1 MNSLRSSGMLLVLTT
16 ALALTACTPPEAG
29 PTPAA
34 SSLSATP
41 TPSPT
46 VAAISAPAP
55 VFDVECGDLASEA
68 TLADALGASAIS
80 IDPAEATMGA
90 YPAISPTYAVR
101 SLGGITCEW
110 SNGEPQSDT
119 TGLNPAYVGTRA
131 LVLPNATSQW
141 ERYLAYYGPDA
152 EGDYCGAYEGPLHCT
167 TDVLTG
173 STWVQLTTVG
183 ATSEAAASAL
193 GAEVVAAI
201 SGAGPGAAP
210 WTPPAGTS
218 ALPADCPGVIP
229 DAAVQS
235 ALGIDATV
243 QASSGGGGWSLE
255 AGARENWGGP
265 HCYWA
270 FLDSDAGVG
279 SLATLPGGAW
289 AGDEA
294 RTFLTLPSVPEAVTI
309 AGLSAD
315 DEAWLRCAPGD
326 AYCLIDLVIGGNWV
340 EAYVWPDD
348 AGFSIDRRA
357 GALAIGEAIVAS
369 LG

>member
-1 MNSLRSSGMLLVLTT
+1 
-16 ALALTACTPPEAG
+16 
-29 PTPAA
+29 
-34 SSLSATP
+34 
-41 TPSPT
+41 
-46 VAAISAPAP
+46 
-55 VFDVECGDLASEA
+55 
-68 TLADALGASAIS
+68 
-80 IDPAEATMGA
+80 
-90 YPAISPTYAVR
+90 
-101 SLGGITCEW
+101 
-110 SNGEPQSDT
+110 
-119 TGLNPAYVGTRA
+119 
-131 LVLPNATSQW
+131 
-141 ERYLAYYGPDA
+141 
-152 EGDYCGAYEGPLHCT
+152 
-167 TDVLTG
+167 
-173 STWVQLTTVG
+173 
-183 ATSEAAASAL
+183 
-193 GAEVVAAI
+193 
-201 SGAGPGAAP
+201 
-210 WTPPAGTS
+210 
-218 ALPADCPGVIP
+218 
-229 DAAVQS
+229 VQS

-289 AGDEA
+289 AWDEA